1 MMPASGSSQQTLQAI
16 WGAVRAIPRGRVS
29 TYGAVAQR
37 VGLPGRARLVGYAL
51 KVAPARLQLPWHRVV
66 AAGGRI
72 AFPLASPQ
80 FAEQQRRLR
89 AEGIKLAKGK
99 VVREAALN
107 LDELLWKTR

>member
-1 MMPASGSSQQTLQAI
+1 MMPVSGSSQQTLQAI
-16 WGAVRAIPRGRVS
+16 YGAVRSIPRGRVS

-37 VGLPGRARLVGYAL
+37 AGLPGRARLVGYAL
-51 KVAPARLQLPWHRVV
+51 KVAPAQLRVPWHRVV

-72 AFPLASPQ
+72 AFPLHSAQ

-99 VVREAALN
+99 VMREAALN